1 MIFFASCVYNVCSVC
16 CANYH
21 GSYWNVIH
29 EKRALMPTVLATAP
43 KQDAILLCYA
53 CLAWLASVCYALAA
67 LSLWRL
73 AASANNVS
81 PCRVRQHKDVCR
93 ASDKEGATEGG
104 NHKKNITE
112 NFAAGGKDWRKRLLN
127 LTYYEESAIGE
138 RCKIR

>member
-1 MIFFASCVYNVCSVC
+1 
-16 CANYH
+16 
-21 GSYWNVIH
+21 
-29 EKRALMPTVLATAP
+29 MPTVWATAP

-93 ASDKEGATEGG
+93 ASDREGATEGG
-104 NHKKNITE
+104 NHKKTLQRTWRQGGRI
-112 NFAAGGKDWRKRLLN
+112 GGK
-127 LTYYEESAIGE
+127 G
-138 RCKIR
+138 C